1 MPAVTVRV
9 ATGLDPDQ
17 AFDRI
22 RQFERYP
29 ELTTAVQEVC
39 LEPAAAD
46 GSVLSRWTVHF
57 RNGLLRWTERD
68 SFHPDA
74 RTVVF
79 EQVKGDFS
87 VFTGSWRVVGTPG
100 GSEVTF
106 DSAFDLGIPTLA
118 AILDPVAISALR
130 TNILLILRGLL
141 GDMVE
146 RSSDSDQAGVGGRT

>member
-1 MPAVTVRV
+1 VTVRV
-9 ATGLDPDQ
+9 ATGLDPDE

-22 RQFERYP
+22 RRFERYP
-29 ELTTAVQEVC
+29 ELTTAVQEVS

-68 SFHPDA
+68 SFVPET

-87 VFTGSWRVVGTPG
+87 VFTGSWRVLAVGA
-100 GSEVTF
+100 GSEVVF

-118 AILDPVAISALR
+118 SILDPVAKSALR
-130 TNILLILRGLL
+130 SNILLILQGLL
-141 GDMVE
+141 GDAQE
-146 RSSDSDQAGVGGRT
+146 LLLEEDEARVGGRT

>member
-1 MPAVTVRV
+1 VPSVTVRV
-9 ATGLDPDQ
+9 ATALGADE
-17 AFDRI
+17 AYDRV
-22 RQFERYP
+22 RRFERYP
-29 ELTTAVQEVC
+29 ELTKAVQEVD

-68 SFHPDA
+68 SFVPET

-87 VFTGSWRVVGTPG
+87 VFTGTWHVMPVDG

-106 DSAFDLGIPTLA
+106 DSSFDLGIPTLA
-118 AILDPVAISALR
+118 SILDPVAKSALR
-130 TNILLILRGLL
+130 SNILLILQGLL
-141 GDMVE
+141 GDAEELTVPDE
-146 RSSDSDQAGVGGRT
+146 DRVRA